1 MRAGQDGQALGALAS
16 LVVAALWGGGP
27 VCAQT
32 PQPVAAQPE
41 VAEHGSPDERR
52 VLVVVLPV
60 DPANAGTADAL
71 TELVIG
77 TVASSER
84 ATSILGK
91 EEFQAQLG
99 QNDEAT
105 LECIGSS
112 TCLGRV
118 GVQLGVAEVL
128 AATLARR
135 DGRWIF
141 DLHRIDTRSGE
152 SVANAYRE
160 VEGELGELADAMID
174 ALGSLDETPV
184 ATATLRVGV
193 DVPGAEVAVDGSVL
207 GTYEGSPIEAAGL
220 APGEHEVRVR
230 AEGHL
235 DWVRTV
241 ELAEGDVVRLEADLS
256 PVAPATIPQPPHTDP
271 ARVAPTDRHL
281 SPALWVGLAA
291 VVVGAGAATGFGIS
305 SGRDPEPGVNRAEAL
320 AFADDRRRDARIAN
334 AAIGLA
340 VAGLGV
346 MGVGFWLSDFGGAS
360 DGTEARLSIS
370 PGGVA
375 LDWSAQW

>member
-1 MRAGQDGQALGALAS
+1 MRAGQHGQALGALAS
-16 LVVAALWGGGP
+16 LVVATLWGGGQ
-27 VCAQT
+27 VCAQA
-32 PQPVAAQPE
+32 PHDAQAEAPE
-41 VAEHGSPDERR
+41 SPTRR

-60 DPANAGTADAL
+60 DAANAVTADAL

-77 TVASSER
+77 TVASSEQG
-84 ATSILGK
+84 TSILGK

-112 TCLGRV
+112 TCLSRV

-135 DGRWIF
+135 EGKWIF

-174 ALGSLDETPV
+174 ALAALDPAA

-193 DVPGAEVAVDGSVL
+193 DVPGAEVAIDGTVL
-207 GTYEGSPIEAAGL
+207 GTYTGTPLEAATL
-220 APGEHEVRVR
+220 APGAHEVRVR

-235 DWVRTV
+235 DWVRSV
-241 ELAEGDVVRLEADLS
+241 ELADGDVVRLEASLN
-256 PVAPATIPQPPHTDP
+256 PVAPATIPQPPEGE
-271 ARVAPTDRHL
+271 AAAEVAPVERHL
-281 SPALWVGLAA
+281 SAALWVGLAA

-305 SGRDPEPGVNRAEAL
+305 SAREPEPGVNRAEAL

-334 AAIGLA
+334 AGIGLA

-360 DGTEARLSIS
+360 GGSRARVSVT
-370 PGGVA
+370 PGGAA
-375 LDWSAQW
+375 LDWSTQW